1 MKDNITAMTENIV
14 RFFEQTSLREYIK
27 KHGSTM
33 KIASLLIL
41 NIRM

>member
-1 MKDNITAMTENIV
+1 MKEDIAAMTENIV
-14 RFFEQTSLREYIK
+14 RFLSRHHYANTSK

-41 NIRM
+41 NIKM